1 MKQDSSGAA
10 LGSDDVHE
18 RLAPQE
24 RQQVTLPPH
33 APRPSA
39 MTRREVASAPSR
51 FAGLPVSAPGDADER
66 EADEL
71 AERAATGQHVGPASG
86 VGTRLQRCPGGC
98 GPVPCRHENDAERLQ
113 RKATGLLPTADRS
126 RASVDAVFDSPGQ
139 PLETPVRT
147 VFEQHFG
154 HDFAHVRVHT
164 GTDAD
169 RAAAHV
175 AAAAFTVAPHVVFAG
190 GRYAPGTAA
199 GARLLA
205 HELAHVVQQDGGT
218 RPRRIQRQPAA
229 APLHTTVRTSNPP
242 TAGVGREKW
251 GEEIED
257 QYRRKGDAHRADAV
271 RRCRELGAMACW
283 RLLTAEETHRLYAL
297 ANSSGGNR
305 GVVEAGLAMA
315 VPALALVRP
324 VAPVPQLRLVP
335 PSAPPPASGAAP
347 SAAALGAAV
356 GIAALVAVC
365 VACAYSLWSLG
376 QFQNELRNGG
386 LVILESPLAL
396 CVGGCHLP
404 SREQPSSHASGSFSA
419 TPDPDPAVVRD
430 WLAGKDPAPD
440 AVSQER
446 ERRRRDCFSKNPG
459 AIACDEPPPTSEAAR
474 DEILQQALWNA
485 GRPMTAVWQCQL
497 VRKGIPAGRIDDC
510 DGAPAI
516 EYHCTVR
523 GESGHWSIFGCLCC
537 DCSGQSHYQWS
548 KPHPSVKL

>member
-1 MKQDSSGAA
+1 MTPTTHG
-10 LGSDDVHE
+10 
-18 RLAPQE
+18 
-24 RQQVTLPPH
+24 
-33 APRPSA
+33 PRPGA
-39 MTRREVASAPSR
+39 MPRRDVASAPSR

-71 AERAATGQHVGPASG
+71 AERVLTGQHVGAASG

-98 GPVPCRHENDAERLQ
+98 GPVPCHHENDEERLQ
-113 RKATGLLPTADRS
+113 RKATSLLPTAS
-126 RASVDAVFDSPGQ
+126 RAGAPVDTVFDSPGQ
-139 PLETPVRT
+139 PLETPVRAT
-147 VFEQHFG
+147 FEQSFG

-190 GRYAPGTAA
+190 GRYAPGTPA

-218 RPRRIQRQPAA
+218 RTRRMQRQLAA
-229 APLHTTVRTSNPP
+229 ASAQTTVRTNNPP
-242 TAGVGREKW
+242 PAGVGREKW
-251 GEEIED
+251 AEEIEG
-257 QYRRKGDAHRADAV
+257 QYRRRGDTQRADAV
-271 RRCRELGAMACW
+271 RRCREEGGIACS

-297 ANSSGGNR
+297 ANSSGGKR
-305 GVVEAGLAMA
+305 DVVEAGLAMA

-335 PSAPPPASGAAP
+335 PSAPTPASGAAP
-347 SAAALGAAV
+347 SAAALGAAA

-376 QFQNELRNGG
+376 QFQNELRKRG
-386 LVILESPLAL
+386 LVILESPLTL

-404 SREQPSSHASGSFSA
+404 SREQPSSRAGSFSA
-419 TPDPDPAVVRD
+419 MPDPDPAVVRD

-474 DEILQQALWNA
+474 DEILQQALWDA
-485 GRPMTAVWQCQL
+485 GRPMTALWQCQL

-510 DGAPAI
+510 NGAPAI

-537 DCSGQSHYQWS
+537 DRSGQSHYQWS